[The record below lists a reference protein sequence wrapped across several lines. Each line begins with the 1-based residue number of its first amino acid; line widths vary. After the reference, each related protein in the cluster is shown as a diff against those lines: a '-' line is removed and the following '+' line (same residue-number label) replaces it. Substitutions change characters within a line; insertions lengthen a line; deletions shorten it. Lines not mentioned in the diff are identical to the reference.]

1 MDELAREIGVSKKTL
16 YVHFPTKQ
24 ALIEEVLLAKAGEL
38 EAALAA
44 VRAAHESNPVRALNE
59 LLVTWRQQIS
69 EIQPVFLRDLRLET
83 PELFQRIAA
92 RRHALVNRHFGG
104 LLEQGRDAGSIR
116 GDVPIGF
123 IVDVFMATVNEIGR
137 PEKVDELG
145 IGPREIFSNLTSLL
159 IEGVL
164 TDKGRSRWNAFK
176 LSTAKSDAASTA
188 AAPRRAATTAASRGR
203 SPLSKPS
210 APRRPRRS

>member
-1 MDELAREIGVSKKTL
+1 MPG
-16 YVHFPTKQ
+16 
-24 ALIEEVLLAKAGEL
+24 
-38 EAALAA
+38 
-44 VRAAHESNPVRALNE
+44 
-59 LLVTWRQQIS
+59 LV
-69 EIQPVFLRDLRLET
+69 
-83 PELFQRIAA
+83 RIAA

-104 LLEQGRDAGSIR
+104 LLEQGRAAGSIR

-145 IGPREIFSNLTSLL
+145 MGPREIFSNLTSLL

-176 LSTAKSDAASTA
+176 LSTAKSDAAATA
-188 AAPRRAATTAASRGR
+188 AAPRRAASTLPCVATVVSLPDACRSVSQRSSIAGKPCQSDHLAWPSVGLLRTRFEPSFSAALMAPHSVSATT
-203 SPLSKPS
+203 
-210 APRRPRRS
+210 PRK